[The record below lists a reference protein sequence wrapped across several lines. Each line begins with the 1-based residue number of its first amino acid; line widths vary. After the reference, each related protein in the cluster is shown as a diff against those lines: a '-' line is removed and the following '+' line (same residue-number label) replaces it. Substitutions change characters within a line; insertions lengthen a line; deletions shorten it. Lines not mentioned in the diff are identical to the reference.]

1 MSIAGIDIVFGIVI
15 LFMGIR
21 AAIRGFVRELLGTG
35 ALILGVVVAMV
46 FSGSAAGLID
56 QYMGPSIWSQVIAF
70 LALFLI
76 VYLVV
81 KIFESALN
89 RLIERI
95 HLDQLDHALGLF
107 LGLIEGVVV
116 VFVLLLLIQLQP
128 FFAPESLIAGSLT
141 ARLLVPLMPFVSEF
155 LRTGRL
161 DV

>member
-1 MSIAGIDIVFGIVI
+1 MSVAGIDIVFGIII

-21 AAIRGFVRELLGTG
+21 SAIRGFVKELLGTG

-46 FSGSAAGLID
+46 FSGSVAGIID
-56 QYMGPSIWSQVIAF
+56 RSMGPSIWSQVIAF
-70 LALFLI
+70 LGLFLV

-81 KIFESALN
+81 KLFESALN

-107 LGLIEGVVV
+107 LGLIEGAVL
-116 VFVLLLLIQLQP
+116 VFILLLLIQVQP
-128 FFAPESLIAGSLT
+128 FFAPESLIAGSLA
-141 ARLLVPLMPFVSEF
+141 ARLLVPLMPVVSEF
-155 LRTGRL
+155 LRSGRL

>member
-35 ALILGVVVAMV
+35 AFILGVVVAMV

>member
-1 MSIAGIDIVFGIVI
+1 VSIAGIDIVFGIVI